1 MKKFQAN
8 FFKHKSKGKVLNSIR
23 SIKKRIRK
31 LMQLEQCESGMNGIK
46 IVIRNLLEDNKTIRK
61 DEIKNLKEI

>member
-1 MKKFQAN
+1 MF
-8 FFKHKSKGKVLNSIR
+8 NSIR

-31 LMQLEQCESGMNGIK
+31 LMQLEKCESGMNGIK

>member
-1 MKKFQAN
+1 
-8 FFKHKSKGKVLNSIR
+8 
-23 SIKKRIRK
+23 
-31 LMQLEQCESGMNGIK
+31 MNGIK

>member
-1 MKKFQAN
+1 M
-8 FFKHKSKGKVLNSIR
+8 LNSIR

-31 LMQLEQCESGMNGIK
+31 LMQLEQCESEMNGIK
-46 IVIRNLLEDNKTIRK
+46 IVIRNLLEDNQAIRK

>member
-1 MKKFQAN
+1 M
-8 FFKHKSKGKVLNSIR
+8 LNSIR

-61 DEIKNLKEI
+61 DETKNLKEI

>member
-1 MKKFQAN
+1 
-8 FFKHKSKGKVLNSIR
+8 
-23 SIKKRIRK
+23 
-31 LMQLEQCESGMNGIK
+31 MQLEQCESGTNGIK